1 MIFRTELLKN
11 NIIKKGSLLIL
22 IIQLLFGVLA
32 SIKGDVNSY
41 FTTFLVSFV
50 ACELVLLYGISQG
63 ANQRVIW
70 SVITLLNIGIC
81 IQNILGQTSS
91 EKTAGIMFVSLVI
104 TVCYAFF
111 DKNYLVDKKFAMYF
125 TSGLG
130 IIASLFLIIFG
141 ESINGTKAWLTLGG
155 ISLQMSDV
163 IKLTFIYFIALL
175 YSSDFDESTKFKMSS
190 VYLIIISALM
200 VLMNELG
207 TILVVFSVYITF
219 VIMYIQNKKY
229 KLIVLSCVLA
239 GVFAIS
245 IMYLFTINYSEL
257 LENIGLSKVR
267 IIFEKITERISIWI
281 NYDGSK
287 YEDYGYQAL
296 KAKQAALIGGW
307 FGTSKYTIHIPVAAS
322 DFVFP
327 AILMKLGLVFGLTVI
342 ILFFNIYYRINYAKS
357 MLKVAS
363 ITALCFQAFIMI
375 AGSINFFVMTGLG
388 VPFLSSGGTNT
399 LITYLLVY
407 NILSRSDMTYEK

>member
-32 SIKGDVNSY
+32 SIKGDVDSY

-125 TSGLG
+125 MSGLG

-245 IMYLFTINYSEL
+245 MMYLFTINYSEL

-307 FGTSKYTIHIPVAAS
+307 FGASKYTIHIPVAVS

>member
-1 MIFRTELLKN
+1 MIFRVELLKN
-11 NIIKKGSLLIL
+11 NIFKKGSLLIL

-32 SIKGDVNSY
+32 AIKGDINSY
-41 FTTFLVSFV
+41 FTTFLISFV

-70 SVITLLNIGIC
+70 SIITLINIGIC

-104 TVCYAFF
+104 TTCYAFF
-111 DKNYLVDKKFAMYF
+111 DKTYSVDKKFAMYLM
-125 TSGLG
+125 SGIG

-141 ESINGTKAWLTLGG
+141 KSINGTKAWLTLGG
-155 ISLQMSDV
+155 VSLQMSDI

-175 YSSDFDESTKFKMSS
+175 YSSDFDESRKFKMSS
-190 VYLIIISALM
+190 IYLIIISALM

-219 VIMYIQNKKY
+219 VVMYIQNKKY
-229 KLIVLSCVLA
+229 KLIVLSCVLS
-239 GVFAIS
+239 GVLAITM
-245 IMYLFTINYSEL
+245 MYLFTINYGEL
-257 LENIGLSKVR
+257 LDDIGLSKLKIV
-267 IIFEKITERISIWI
+267 FEKITERISIWI

-357 MLKVAS
+357 ALKVAS

-407 NILSRSDMTYEK
+407 NVLSRSDMTYEK